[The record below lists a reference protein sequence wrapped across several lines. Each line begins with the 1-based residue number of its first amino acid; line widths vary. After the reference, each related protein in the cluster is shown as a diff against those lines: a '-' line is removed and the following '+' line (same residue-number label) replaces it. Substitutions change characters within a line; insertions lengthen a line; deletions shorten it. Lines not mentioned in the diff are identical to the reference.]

1 MSSKPRIETGRLIA
15 LLLALAGFL
24 VPFFIDIPGLSE
36 AGERLLSIFLLAVIL
51 WVTEAIPLFSTSAM
65 VILLLILFLSDVS
78 GKLEWAWGIAE
89 FPLGEDG
96 KPLAPAAYTEF
107 FNTLASKVLI
117 LFLGGFF
124 LAFGAAKYGVD
135 KNLAAIMLKPFGR
148 KPSRVLL
155 GLMLITGI
163 LSMWMSNTATTAT
176 IMAVV
181 LPIIRRLETT
191 DKFRVGLALGV
202 PFAANIGGMGT
213 PIGTP
218 PNAIVLGA
226 LEKTVEKID
235 PVTGE
240 LTSHAIGNC
249 SFLQWMMFAVPIAAV
264 LMAVAWVLL
273 LFMYPASRKEIE
285 IDMNVKWAKSPKATI
300 YYITA
305 IFTILMWVTGQMHGI
320 NSYVV
325 GMFPVAILLATGVLG
340 SKEFRQLEWDVLWLV
355 AGGIALGK
363 GVSTT
368 GFDKWIVGLIEW
380 NAMSSSVLGISICA
394 TALVMSTFISNSA
407 ATNLLAPIAVAVA
420 MAAGDSAI
428 SILVFVAVGASMAMA
443 LPISTP
449 PNAIAYSAG
458 TFSTRQM
465 AVTGS
470 IIAIAGL
477 AINYLL
483 LGPLLK
489 MAGVL

>member
-1 MSSKPRIETGRLIA
+1 MHAIKRLATGKNLS
-15 LLLALAGFL
+15 LLLALVAFL
-24 VPFFIDIPGLSE
+24 VPFFIEIPGLSE
-36 AGERLLSIFLLAVIL
+36 AGHRLLSIFLLAVIL
-51 WVTEAIPLFSTSAM
+51 WVSEAIPLFATSAS
-65 VILLLILFLSDVS
+65 VILLLILFLSDVA
-78 GKLEWAWGIAE
+78 GQLDWAWGMAG
-89 FPLGEDG
+89 FPEGMT
-96 KPLAPAAYTEF
+96 APAYTTF

-124 LAFGAAKYGVD
+124 LAFGAARFGVD
-135 KNLAAIMLKPFGR
+135 KNLAAIMLKPFGT

-181 LPIIRRLETT
+181 LPIIATLAPD

-226 LEKTVEKID
+226 LSKVNPE
-235 PVTGE
+235 TGE
-240 LTSHAIGNC
+240 IIGRC
-249 SFLQWMMFAVPIAAV
+249 SFLQWMMFAVPIALI
-264 LMAVAWVLL
+264 LMAVAWVLIVL
-273 LFMYPASRKEIE
+273 MFPASKKAIE
-285 IDMNVKWAKSPKATI
+285 IDMNVKWVKSRHATI
-300 YYITA
+300 YYVTA
-305 IFTILMWVTGQMHGI
+305 IFTILMWITGKLHGI

-325 GMFPVAILLATGVLG
+325 GMFPVVILLSTGVV
-340 SKEFRQLEWDVLWLV
+340 SAKQFRGLEWDVLWLV
-355 AGGIALGK
+355 AGGIALGV
-363 GVSTT
+363 GVSAT
-368 GFDKWIVGLIEW
+368 GFDTWLVGLIDW
-380 NAMSSSVLGISICA
+380 NAMSAGVIGIAICV
-394 TALVMSTFISNSA
+394 TALLMSTFISNSA

-420 MAAGDSAI
+420 GAAGASAVV
-428 SILVFVAVGASMAMA
+428 ILAFVALGASMAMA

-458 TFSTRQM
+458 TFTTKQM
-465 AVTGS
+465 VVTG
-470 IIAIAGL
+470 AIVGAVGL
-477 AINYLL
+477 IINYLL
-483 LGPLLK
+483 LGPLLR

>member
-1 MSSKPRIETGRLIA
+1 MSITKSLFSGKSISILIAVIAFLIPFFVRIE
-15 LLLALAGFL
+15 
-24 VPFFIDIPGLSE
+24 GLSE
-36 AGERLLSIFLLAVIL
+36 AGHRLLSIFLLAVIL
-51 WVTEAIPLFSTSAM
+51 WVTEAIPLFSTSA
-65 VILLLILFLSDVS
+65 VVLLLLILFLSDVS
-78 GKLEWAWGIAE
+78 GKLDWAWGLAE
-89 FPLGEDG
+89 FPLDKDG
-96 KPLAPAAYTEF
+96 QPLAAPGYTDF

-135 KNLAAIMLKPFGR
+135 KNLAAIMLKPFGT
-148 KPSRVLL
+148 KPAFVLL

-181 LPIIRRLETT
+181 LPIIHRLDAT

-226 LEKTVEKID
+226 LEKTVEKTD

-240 LTSHAIGNC
+240 ITTQAIGQC
-249 SFLQWMMFAVPIAAV
+249 SFLQWMLFAVPIAAI
-264 LMAVAWVLL
+264 LMAVAWFLIM
-273 LFMYPASRKEIE
+273 FMYPSSKPAIE
-285 IDMNVKWAKSPKATI
+285 IDMNVKWVKSPKAFI
-300 YYITA
+300 YYATA
-305 IFTILMWVTGQMHGI
+305 IFTILMWVTGKLHGI

-325 GMFPVAILLATGVLG
+325 GMFPVAILLSTGVLG
-340 SKEFRQLEWDVLWLV
+340 SKEFRSLEWDVLWLV

-363 GVSTT
+363 GVAAS
-368 GFDKWIVGLIEW
+368 GFDVWIVGLIEW
-380 NAMSSSVLGISICA
+380 DALSSSVLGIAICI

-420 MAAGDSAI
+420 ISAGGSAVV
-428 SILVFVAVGASMAMA
+428 ILAFVALGASMAMA

-458 TFSTRQM
+458 TFTTKQM
-465 AVTGS
+465 ALTGS

-477 AINYLL
+477 VINYLL
-483 LGPLLK
+483 LKPLLT
-489 MAGVL
+489 MAGIL

>member
-1 MSSKPRIETGRLIA
+1 MSATKSLLSGKTISILIA
-15 LLLALAGFL
+15 VIAFL
-24 VPFFIDIPGLSE
+24 IPFFIRIEGLSE
-36 AGERLLSIFLLAVIL
+36 AGHRLLSIFLLAVIL
-51 WVTEAIPLFSTSAM
+51 WVTEAIPLFSTSA
-65 VILLLILFLSDVS
+65 VVLLLLILFLSDVS
-78 GKLEWAWGIAE
+78 GKLDWAWGLAE
-89 FPLGEDG
+89 FPLDKDG
-96 KPLAPAAYTEF
+96 QPLAAPGYTDF

-135 KNLAAIMLKPFGR
+135 KNLAAIMLKPFGT
-148 KPSRVLL
+148 KPAFVLL

-181 LPIIRRLETT
+181 LPIIHRLDAT

-226 LEKTVEKID
+226 LEKID
-235 PVTGE
+235 PTTGQ
-240 LTSHAIGNC
+240 AIGQC
-249 SFLQWMMFAVPIAAV
+249 SFLQWMLFAVPIAAV
-264 LMAVAWVLL
+264 LMAVAWLL
-273 LFMYPASRKEIE
+273 IMCMYPSSKPAIE
-285 IDMNVKWAKSPKATI
+285 IDMTVKWVRSPKAFI
-300 YYITA
+300 YYATA
-305 IFTILMWVTGQMHGI
+305 IFTILMWVTGKLHGI

-325 GMFPVAILLATGVLG
+325 GMFPVAILLSTGVLG
-340 SKEFRQLEWDVLWLV
+340 SKEFRSLEWDVLWLV

-363 GVSTT
+363 GVAAT
-368 GFDKWIVGLIEW
+368 GFDVWIVGLIEW
-380 NAMSSSVLGISICA
+380 DALSSSVLGIAICI

-420 MAAGDSAI
+420 ISAGGSAVV
-428 SILVFVAVGASMAMA
+428 ILAFVALGASMAMA

-458 TFSTRQM
+458 TFTTKQM
-465 AVTGS
+465 ALTGS

-477 AINYLL
+477 VINYLL
-483 LGPLLK
+483 LKPLLS

>member
-1 MSSKPRIETGRLIA
+1 MSSTKSLLSGKTISIIVAVIA
-15 LLLALAGFL
+15 FL
-24 VPFFIDIPGLSE
+24 VPFFIQIEGLSE
-36 AGERLLSIFLLAVIL
+36 AGHRLLSIFLLAVIL
-51 WVTEAIPLFSTSAM
+51 WVTEAIPLFSTSA
-65 VILLLILFLSDVS
+65 VVLLLLILLLSDVS
-78 GKLEWAWGIAE
+78 GKLDWAWGLAQ
-89 FPLGEDG
+89 FPEGV
-96 KPLAPAAYTEF
+96 APPQYTDF

-135 KNLAAIMLKPFGR
+135 KNLAAIMLKPFGT
-148 KPSRVLL
+148 KPKFVLL

-181 LPIIRRLETT
+181 LPIIHRLDAS

-218 PNAIVLGA
+218 PNAIVLGT
-226 LEKTVEKID
+226 LEKID
-235 PVTGE
+235 PATGQ
-240 LTSHAIGNC
+240 SIGQC
-249 SFLQWMMFAVPIAAV
+249 SFLQWMLFAVPIAAL
-264 LMAVAWVLL
+264 LMAVAWVLIM
-273 LFMYPASRKEIE
+273 FMYPSSKPAIE
-285 IDMNVKWAKSPKATI
+285 IDMNVKWVKSPKAFI
-300 YYITA
+300 YYATA
-305 IFTILMWVTGQMHGI
+305 LFTILMWITGKLHGI

-340 SKEFRQLEWDVLWLV
+340 SKEFRSLEWDVLWLV

-363 GVSTT
+363 GVSSS
-368 GFDKWIVGLIEW
+368 GFDTWIVGLIEW
-380 NAMSSSVLGISICA
+380 DALSASVLGIAICV
-394 TALVMSTFISNSA
+394 TALLMSTFISNSA

-420 MAAGDSAI
+420 ISAGGSAVV
-428 SILVFVAVGASMAMA
+428 ILAFVALGASMAMA

-458 TFSTRQM
+458 TFTTRQM
-465 AVTGS
+465 ALTGS

-477 AINYLL
+477 IINYLFL
-483 LGPLLK
+483 SPLLK
-489 MAGVL
+489 MAGVV

>member
-1 MSSKPRIETGRLIA
+1 MSISRSLFTGKSVSIILAVIA
-15 LLLALAGFL
+15 FLL
-24 VPFFIDIPGLSE
+24 PFFIEIGGLSE
-36 AGERLLSIFLLAVIL
+36 AGHRLLSIFLLAVIL
-51 WVTEAIPLFSTSAM
+51 WVTEAIPLFSTSSV
-65 VILLLILFLSDVS
+65 VILLLILLLSDVS
-78 GKLEWAWGIAE
+78 GKLDWAWGIA
-89 FPLGEDG
+89 DG
-96 KPLAPAAYTEF
+96 FGADGPPSYTDF

-135 KNLAAIMLKPFGR
+135 KNLAAIMLKPFGK
-148 KPSRVLL
+148 KPSFVLL

-181 LPIIRRLETT
+181 IPIIARLEAT
-191 DKFRVGLALGV
+191 DKFRVALALGV

-226 LEKTVEKID
+226 LEKIN
-235 PVTGE
+235 PATGE
-240 LTSHAIGNC
+240 AVGQC
-249 SFLQWMMFAVPIAAV
+249 SFLQWMLFAVPIAAV
-264 LMAVAWVLL
+264 LMAVAWLL
-273 LFMYPASRKEIE
+273 IMFMYPSSKDSIE
-285 IDMNVKWAKSPKATI
+285 IDMNVKWVKSPKAAI
-300 YYITA
+300 YYCTA
-305 IFTILMWVTGQMHGI
+305 IFTILMWVTGGLHGI

-325 GMFPVAILLATGVLG
+325 GMFPVAILLSTGVLG
-340 SKEFRQLEWDVLWLV
+340 SREFRSLEWDVLWLV

-363 GVSTT
+363 GVSST
-368 GFDKWIVGLIEW
+368 GFDKWIVGLIQW
-380 NAMSSSVLGISICA
+380 DALSGTALGIAICV
-394 TALVMSTFISNSA
+394 TALLMSTFISNSA

-420 MAAGDSAI
+420 TSAGSSAMT
-428 SILVFVAVGASMAMA
+428 ILVFVALGASMAMA

-458 TFSTRQM
+458 SFTTKQM
-465 AVTGS
+465 AITGS

-483 LGPLLK
+483 LPSLLK
-489 MAGVL
+489 MAGVM